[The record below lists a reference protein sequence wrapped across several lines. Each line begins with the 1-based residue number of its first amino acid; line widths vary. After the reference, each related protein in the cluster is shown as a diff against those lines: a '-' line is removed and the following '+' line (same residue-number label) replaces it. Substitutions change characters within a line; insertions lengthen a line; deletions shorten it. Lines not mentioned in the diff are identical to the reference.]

1 MGPLMKS
8 DGKRVVSL
16 VPGDWSCR
24 DCQAKGSF
32 GMSKPN
38 NIPSRKYW
46 LPMWESRFSHF
57 GSAGSFGGRLGL
69 KAVWHA
75 VQAMPTLYGG
85 STLLASSRY
94 LSTDHFFASKSLFL
108 KSCRPTTPLE
118 KPKTS
123 GSQVSV
129 PSFIRS
135 IIRPYWSGFSAGTQS
150 GSLMRPIFSHRSER
164 GTVCSIRNRSIR
176 AVSTF
181 SFLLVSLAISR
192 QKPGLSAP
200 HHQCHVS
207 MPSPTFL
214 GSAP

>member
-1 MGPLMKS
+1 MKS
-8 DGKRVVSL
+8 AGNRVVSL
-16 VPGDWSCR
+16 VPGDWLCR
-24 DCQAKGSF
+24 YCQAKVSF

-46 LPMWESRFSHF
+46 LPTWESRFSHF
-57 GSAGSFGGRLGL
+57 GSAGFFGGRLGL
-69 KAVWHA
+69 KAVWQK
-75 VQAMPTLYGG
+75 VQAIPTRYGG

-94 LSTDHFFASKSLFL
+94 LSIDHFFASKFLFL

-150 GSLMRPIFSHRSER
+150 GSLMSPIFSHRSDR
-164 GTVCSIRNRSIR
+164 GEVFSIRRRSNRTLR
-176 AVSTF
+176 TF
-181 SFLLVSLAISR
+181 SFLLLSLAISR
-192 QKPGLSAP
+192 QNPVLSAP
-200 HHQCHVS
+200 HHQCQVS

-214 GSAP
+214 GSTP

>member
-1 MGPLMKS
+1 M
-8 DGKRVVSL
+8 VSL
-16 VPGDWSCR
+16 VPGDWLCR
-24 DCQAKGSF
+24 YCQAKLSF

-57 GSAGSFGGRLGL
+57 GSAGFIGGRLGL
-69 KAVWHA
+69 KAVWHT
-75 VQAMPTLYGG
+75 VQAIPTLYGG

-94 LSTDHFFASKSLFL
+94 LSMDHFFASKFLFL

-135 IIRPYWSGFSAGTQS
+135 IRRPYWSGFSAGTQS
-150 GSLMRPIFSHRSER
+150 GSLMSPIFSHRSER
-164 GTVCSIRNRSIR
+164 GTVCSIRRRSIR

-181 SFLLVSLAISR
+181 AS
-192 QKPGLSAP
+192 
-200 HHQCHVS
+200 CW
-207 MPSPTFL
+207 
-214 GSAP
+214 